1 MPTALIL
8 SSYVAASRIGGVVQQ
23 LALSRLEYD
32 PVLVPTVLFGR
43 SPALGGVG
51 QPVASDDFEAMLAE
65 VEADGAFEA
74 ADIVILGYFT
84 SAAQVGAAARAV
96 ERLRA
101 ASPGVVV
108 VADPIMGDAPKG
120 LYVKA
125 EVADALAA
133 ELVPVADWITPN
145 AWELARLS
153 GQPVADAAGALAA
166 ARTLGRRTLVT
177 SVPMGDG
184 EIGALCWDGETAEL
198 YAHRKAA
205 RAPNGLGDLLAA
217 VFAAGLAESL
227 GPQAAAMWSCRAALK
242 AVDAGVADLP
252 VGALGE
258 SLMAPD
264 AELRVEPL
272 S

>member
-43 SPALGGVG
+43 SPAFGGVG
-51 QPVASDDFEAMLAE
+51 RPVAAGDFEAMLAE

-74 ADIVILGYFT
+74 ADLVILGYFT
-84 SAAQVGAAARAV
+84 SAAQVGVAARAV
-96 ERLRA
+96 ERVRA
-101 ASPGVVV
+101 ASPSVEV
-108 VADPIMGDAPKG
+108 VADPIMGDAPKS

-153 GQPVADAAGALAA
+153 GQPVDDAPSALAA
-166 ARTLGRRTLVT
+166 ARALGRRALVT
-177 SVPMGDG
+177 SVPVGAG
-184 EIGALCWDGETAEL
+184 EIGALCWDGEVAEL
-198 YAHRKAA
+198 YVHRKAA
-205 RAPNGLGDLLAA
+205 QAPNGLGDLLAA

-227 GPQAAAMWSCRAALK
+227 GPQDAAKWACRAALK

-252 VGALGE
+252 VADLGA
-258 SLMAPD
+258 SLLAPD
-264 AELRVEPL
+264 TELRVEPL